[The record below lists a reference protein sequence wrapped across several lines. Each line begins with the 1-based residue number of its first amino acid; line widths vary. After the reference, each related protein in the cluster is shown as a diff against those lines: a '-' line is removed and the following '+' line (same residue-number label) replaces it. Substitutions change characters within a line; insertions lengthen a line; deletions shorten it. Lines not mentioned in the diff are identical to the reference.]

1 LETSHKR
8 IEELNQY
15 IQDDLIA
22 TLEALE
28 GTTSEHKDMVV
39 SKYLTTLEML
49 CEGVRSIKYSI
60 EEDLKDK
67 KE

>member
-1 LETSHKR
+1 MNLNK

-15 IQDDLIA
+15 IQSDLAA

-49 CEGVRSIKYSI
+49 CEGVRSIKQAI
-60 EEDLKDK
+60 EDDLTSTNI
-67 KE
+67 